1 MLFQN
6 GYSSGKGL
14 LKIKEKPVHTEDR
27 MIVIIEFG
35 DTECRENILIG
46 SQQLLF
52 KNANFSLFL
61 V

>member
-46 SQQLLF
+46 SQ
-52 KNANFSLFL
+52 
-61 V
+61 